1 MNSKKSSR
9 LPKRVSCGVV
19 LMASTMLQ
27 HDVANRLLSYWW
39 GCAGVISGRVGQ
51 LPIILENNKLSQ
63 TKIDIFSG
71 LWWQFSFAEDQ
82 TRKDVPVLG
91 FGLREDQKTKPKPEL
106 ALSQTT

>member
-1 MNSKKSSR
+1 M
-9 LPKRVSCGVV
+9 
-19 LMASTMLQ
+19 
-27 HDVANRLLSYWW
+27 
-39 GCAGVISGRVGQ
+39 ISGRVGQ

-63 TKIDIFSG
+63 TKIDLFSG

-82 TRKDVPVLG
+82 TRKDVLG